1 MRDLFRLTDESTD
14 EVFETAS
21 RLLDRFTC
29 RITGTDAALKAG
41 EAIKELFSGSCDKS
55 ATEPFRVHPGQL
67 WNIGRI
73 LAIIFLISSV
83 AYWFGRVGVY
93 VSVCIIIAGA
103 VYGISHFIFYVSLFD
118 KLFPGKNAQNAVGII
133 EPDNRTEQQVI
144 VVGHHDSAYVFRYLK
159 SHQSLYGFIMI
170 MSIGSYLCG
179 TAISVYRFLFLVI
192 GGHVL
197 YSDILMILVIVLSV
211 AVLPLFFFITN
222 EPSPG
227 AGDNLIGSVI
237 AVKLSWI
244 FGKGNPLKM
253 NLRKTRLV
261 FLSTD
266 AEEAGQRGVKA
277 YIRRHIKDINDTPT
291 FVLNIDSIYSYD
303 DLTLLERDR
312 NGLVPLSALQ
322 NRKCLDIAR
331 QLGIG
336 IKPGR
341 IPFGGGGTDA
351 SWFVKHKAQVAS
363 VIGMPLNFKNKT
375 AYYHTPSDTLDKIEP
390 RAVKS
395 VIELAVNYI
404 LDLDST
410 T

>member
-29 RITGTDAALKAG
+29 RITGTSAALRAG
-41 EAIKELFSGSCDKS
+41 ETIKELFSGSCVKS
-55 ATEPFRVHPGQL
+55 AVEPFRVHPGQL

-83 AYWFGRVGVY
+83 SYWLGRSGVY
-93 VSVCIIIAGA
+93 ISACIIIAGA
-103 VYGISHFIFYVSLFD
+103 VYGISHFISYGSLFD
-118 KLFPGKNAQNAVGII
+118 KLFPGQNAQNAVGII

-144 VVGHHDSAYVFRYLK
+144 IVGHHDSAYVFRYLK
-159 SHQSLYGFIMI
+159 NHQSLYGFIMI

-179 TAISVYRFLFLVI
+179 AAISVYRFLFLVI
-192 GGHVL
+192 NGQVI
-197 YSDILMILVIVLSV
+197 YSDVLMILVIVLSV

-237 AVKLSWI
+237 AVKLSRI
-244 FGKGNPLKM
+244 FGKDSHLKM

-277 YIRRHIKDINDTPT
+277 YIRRHIKDIRNTPT

-312 NGLVPLSALQ
+312 NGLVPLSELQ

-336 IKPGR
+336 IKTGR

-351 SWFVKHKAQVAS
+351 SWFVKHKAQVVS